1 MRFRESLLRVMDQK
15 DHWAWPHFSGPAATR
30 AQLLVHFQQEY
41 LTYIRDFPRFLGRV
55 HGQCPDPGAR
65 RLLAENLYEEET
77 GGLSRTG
84 PHPDLF
90 IKMMRGL
97 GFGRARFD
105 RARLLPCAERYRR
118 WLDLVTT
125 RGDWVIAAAVITIF
139 VEGSVKDRAVLS
151 NRTGHGGP
159 YLASKDPLAVHH
171 GVHDS
176 FLTLKHAHA
185 KVENGHRD
193 AAWRIVET
201 HAIGLQARMRLI
213 KAMKE
218 SLRLW
223 LDYRDGVARAAGLV
237 PRTAVH

>member
-1 MRFRESLLRVMDQK
+1 
-15 DHWAWPHFSGPAATR
+15 
-30 AQLLVHFQQEY
+30 
-41 LTYIRDFPRFLGRV
+41 V

-90 IKMMRGL
+90 MKMMRGL
-97 GFGRARFD
+97 GFGRVRFD
-105 RARLLPCAERYRR
+105 RASLLPCAERYRR

-125 RGDWVIAAAVITIF
+125 RGGWVIGAAVITIF
-139 VEGSVKDRAVLS
+139 VEGSVNDRAVLS
-151 NRTGHGGP
+151 NRRRHNGP
-159 YLASKDPLAVHH
+159 YLARRDPLAVHH

-185 KVENGHRD
+185 KVENGHRE

-201 HAIGLQARMRLI
+201 HAIGLQARKRLI
-213 KAMKE
+213 GAMRK

-237 PRTAVH
+237 PGAAVR